1 MISLLSPDKPLSY
14 QEVAK
19 LSKPEFME
27 DLNLDYLI
35 DRIVSAREEPE
46 LRPYFYWLS
55 PDFETSRYRQ
65 EVCQDLRDPAIREI
79 LSELIAG
86 ISTAVR
92 YLQYSETVSASAQKW
107 KWRLDAI
114 LTYYQAMEDMCAR
127 FNAKPP
133 KAKAFYALHERFFE
147 VLSTQEVQKLRAKSQ
162 SLNQEFLSM
171 RYHITINKDR
181 ATFTFRYDDTDYCFL
196 IRNAFEHGNADP
208 TPVYFEGSPFS
219 SGMEISALEG
229 FVLNQF
235 YKKNRV
241 LFRDLE
247 TFCGIRRE
255 IVTQETLDIIREIR
269 FYLAVLEFEEQME
282 EKGFPFTVPL
292 IVKDKELY
300 LDDCYDAALAVH
312 HAEIKK
318 EVVFNDIM
326 KANFEKAIIVTG
338 PNQGGKTTLARAF
351 GQAFY
356 LGMMGFRVPG
366 RLAKLPFVNQIY
378 TLFSCENVGLNV
390 ESRLHTELQR
400 VRTMLEEIGNRSIVI
415 MNELFTSAPTMDALS
430 MSRTL
435 LQTLLKGVHAICFC
449 VTHTYELA
457 CDSDDYVS
465 LVATVVEDGTF
476 RRTFRIVRKEAN
488 GIAFANSIADK
499 YKLNYSHINYRIQK
513 NG

>member
-1 MISLLSPDKPLSY
+1 MISLMSPDRPLSY
-14 QEVAK
+14 EEVAK
-19 LSKPEFME
+19 LVKPDFME
-27 DLNLDYLI
+27 DLSLDYVI
-35 DRIVSAREEPE
+35 SNVMAVREEQE
-46 LRPYFYWLS
+46 LRPYFYWTS

-65 EVCQDLRDPAIREI
+65 EVSRDLRDPAIRATVTDF
-79 LSELIAG
+79 IAG
-86 ISTAVR
+86 VTTAVR
-92 YLQYSETVSASAQKW
+92 YLQFSEAVSISAQKW
-107 KWRLDAI
+107 KWRLDGI
-114 LTYYQAMEDMCAR
+114 LTYYQALEDLCTR
-127 FNAKPP
+127 FNEVQPR
-133 KAKAFYALHERFFE
+133 AKAFYAAHQRFFE
-147 VLSTQEVQKLRAKSQ
+147 ILSSQEVQKLRGKSQ
-162 SLNQEFLSM
+162 NLNREFLAM
-171 RYHITINKDR
+171 RYHLTINKDR
-181 ATFTFRYDDTDYCFL
+181 ATLTFQYDDTDYCFP
-196 IRNAFEHGNADP
+196 IRDAFAHGNADP
-208 TPVYFEGSPFS
+208 SPVYFEGSPFFFFFELS
-219 SGMEISALEG
+219 PLEE
-229 FVLNQF
+229 FILNQF
-235 YKKNRV
+235 YKNNRV

-255 IVTQETLDIIREIR
+255 IVTQETLDFIREIR
-269 FYLAVLEFEEQME
+269 FYLMVLEFEEKLE

-300 LDDCYDAALAVH
+300 LDDCYDMALAIH

-338 PNQGGKTTLARAF
+338 PNQGGKTTLAKAF

-378 TLFSCENVGLNV
+378 TLFSCKNAGTNV
-390 ESRLHTELQR
+390 ESRLHTELRR
-400 VRTMLEEIGNRSIVI
+400 VQAMLETIGNRSIVI
-415 MNELFTSAPTMDALS
+415 MNELFTSAPTMDALA
-430 MSRTL
+430 MSRALMRTL
-435 LQTLLKGVHAICFC
+435 LKNVHAICFC

-457 CDSDDYVS
+457 GDSDDYVS

-499 YKLNYSHINYRIQK
+499 YKLDYSHINYRIQK